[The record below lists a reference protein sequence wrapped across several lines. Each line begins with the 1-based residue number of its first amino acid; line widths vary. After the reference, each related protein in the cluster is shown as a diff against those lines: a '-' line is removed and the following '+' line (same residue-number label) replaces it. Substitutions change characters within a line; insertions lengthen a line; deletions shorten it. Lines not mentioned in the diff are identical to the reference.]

1 MATGAALLSDAN
13 EKPLLRKE
21 GGAGTP
27 KESAGLYEE
36 RRLKEG
42 IVKRTARGRRK
53 NGTIAAGLR
62 AVALFEAAKG
72 VVVIIAGLGLL
83 ALIHR
88 DVQALAE
95 DVVRHLHFNPAKRFP
110 RIFLDA
116 AAAATDARLWTMALT
131 AIAYSVV
138 RFVEAV
144 GLWRQRVWAE
154 WFGILSGSI
163 YLPVELYELT
173 VSIRA
178 VKLVI
183 LAVNLFIVGWL
194 SWVRW
199 QARGR
204 RK

>member
-1 MATGAALLSDAN
+1 M
-13 EKPLLRKE
+13 K
-21 GGAGTP
+21 
-27 KESAGLYEE
+27 
-36 RRLKEG
+36 
-42 IVKRTARGRRK
+42 RGRRQGK
-53 NGTIAAGLR
+53 GGTIAAGLR
-62 AVALFEAAKG
+62 AVALFEATKG
-72 VVVIIAGLGLL
+72 VVVILAGLGLL

-116 AAAATDARLWTMALT
+116 AASATDARLWTMALT
-131 AIAYSVV
+131 AMAYALV

-173 VSIRA
+173 VSVRP

-199 QARGR
+199 QSRGR
-204 RK
+204 KGHG